1 MDIQQYIESGILE
14 EYALGVLSAAE
25 AAQVEQ
31 MAATHPTVQHELQA
45 VIGGLDAYAQAH
57 AITPPPAMRE
67 RVLAG
72 WQQAIR
78 STSVDET
85 PVVPFAP
92 TVAAAPTSEA
102 APLGVPTAPIVP
114 DPVRKDEPVVRPI
127 GSAPE
132 PVYEAAPRAGFG
144 WLMAASVALL
154 LSLAGNYVLYNRWQN
169 TETALFAAQN
179 DQARFAA
186 TQQASEKRL
195 LTQDRELAVLRDEQY
210 QSVILAGTPAAPSAK
225 ARVLYNPTTK
235 AVYVN
240 VRSLPTPPAGKQYQL
255 WALDNGKPVD
265 AGVLAATT
273 AAGDSLQQMKDI
285 ASAQAFAMTVED
297 AGGSVSPTLSTM
309 TVLGKML

>member
-1 MDIQQYIESGILE
+1 VDIQQYIESGILE
-14 EYALGVLSAAE
+14 EYALGVLSATDSV
-25 AAQVEQ
+25 QVEQ
-31 MAATHPTVQHELQA
+31 MAATHPEVQQELQSI
-45 VIGGLDAYAQAH
+45 VDGLDAYAQAH
-57 AITPPPAMRE
+57 AIAPPPAMRE

-78 STSVDET
+78 STSSSET

-92 TVAAAPTSEA
+92 EAPAAEAPA
-102 APLGVPTAPIVP
+102 GAPLGVPRAPIVA
-114 DPVRKDEPVVRPI
+114 DPVTKDEPVMRPI
-127 GSAPE
+127 SSASE
-132 PVYEAAPRAGFG
+132 PVYEAAPRAGYG

-154 LSLAGNYVLYNRWQN
+154 LSLAGNYILYSRWQN
-169 TETALFAAQN
+169 TESALFAAQN
-179 DQARFAA
+179 NQARFAA

-225 ARVLYNPTTK
+225 ARVLYNPATK

-240 VRSLPTPPAGKQYQL
+240 VRSLPAPPAGKQYQL

-273 AAGDSLQQMKDI
+273 AAGDSLQQMKNI

-297 AGGSVSPTLSTM
+297 AGGSASPTLSTM